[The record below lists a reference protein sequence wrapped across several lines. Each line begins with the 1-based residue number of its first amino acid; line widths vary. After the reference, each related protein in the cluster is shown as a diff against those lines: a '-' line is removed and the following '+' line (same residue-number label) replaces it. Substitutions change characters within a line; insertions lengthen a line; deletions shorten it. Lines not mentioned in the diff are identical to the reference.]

1 MGMLLLLNL
10 LTTGKTQSGFFFFF
24 FYPELRSR
32 WRKHSQNLHW
42 ATFSSLSVFA
52 NCNTCSWK
60 KIKSWNTS
68 LKSCLPQRA
77 AYKDTHTLPVS
88 LKHRMLQCSQQ
99 NISLC
104 VCSPMMRTVIW
115 ETFLALASP
124 SLLQCGPFFVCLRMT
139 EGDSWIKIEV

>member
-1 MGMLLLLNL
+1 MGMLLLLNV
-10 LTTGKTQSGFFFFF
+10 LTTGKTQSGFFFFTQNWGVDDENTHKICTEQLF
-24 FYPELRSR
+24 PAWVFLQTATLAAGKRSKAETPHWNPASLREL
-32 WRKHSQNLHW
+32 L
-42 ATFSSLSVFA
+42 
-52 NCNTCSWK
+52 
-60 KIKSWNTS
+60 IKTH
-68 LKSCLPQRA
+68 
-77 AYKDTHTLPVS
+77 THTLPVS